1 MLNVV
6 CFFFSQHQIKWKPR
20 RGGIYTVLLV
30 TMTMTDT
37 GDLEVGVMKGD
48 DLEVA
53 LLITAIEDHIVP
65 ESKCSMCLTSTTQ
78 QSLGA
83 KTPHWL
89 FNCYKF
95 WIFFFCNILWKLCT
109 CMLHHMRHW
118 MKWFCGSS
126 KNN

>member
-1 MLNVV
+1 
-6 CFFFSQHQIKWKPR
+6 
-20 RGGIYTVLLV
+20 
-30 TMTMTDT
+30 MTMTDT
-37 GDLEVGVMKGD
+37 G

-95 WIFFFCNILWKLCT
+95 
-109 CMLHHMRHW
+109 
-118 MKWFCGSS
+118 
-126 KNN
+126 

>member
-1 MLNVV
+1 
-6 CFFFSQHQIKWKPR
+6 
-20 RGGIYTVLLV
+20 
-30 TMTMTDT
+30 MTMTDT

-83 KTPHWL
+83 KTPHWQ

-95 WIFFFCNILWKLCT
+95 
-109 CMLHHMRHW
+109 
-118 MKWFCGSS
+118 
-126 KNN
+126 